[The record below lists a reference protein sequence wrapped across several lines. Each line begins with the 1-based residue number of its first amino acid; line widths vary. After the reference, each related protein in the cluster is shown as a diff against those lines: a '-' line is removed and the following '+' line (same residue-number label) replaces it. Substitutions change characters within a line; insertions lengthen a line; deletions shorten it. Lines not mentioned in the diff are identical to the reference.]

1 MHCPER
7 DGEEI
12 GQSTNTPKYL
22 TLYEVI
28 KKKIDDQEWMD
39 NQEIPTERELAE
51 LYQSSRTTVR
61 KAIGYLRQKGYVHS
75 EHGRGTF
82 VLPERSRR
90 AQHSLHSFTDDI
102 RSRGGKAGQE
112 ILEMGFIKLNEMIRN
127 SLELPINQKKIFRI
141 KRLRFSDTTPMG
153 IQTAYLPLKEVQA
166 FSEEELIK
174 YGSLYTL
181 LSQKINIVPLEA
193 YESISARL
201 PSPMESRLLELST
214 GDVVLSC
221 TRVTLSTERKPM
233 EYVEM
238 IYPANRYSYE
248 IKITKDS
255 FNHK

>member
-1 MHCPER
+1 MYSQEH
-7 DGEEI
+7 DGAEFEK
-12 GQSTNTPKYL
+12 NAKTPKYL
-22 TLYEVI
+22 ALYEAI
-28 KKKIDDQEWMD
+28 KKKIDVQEWAE

-61 KAIGYLRQKGYVHS
+61 KAIGFLRQKGYVHS

-90 AQHSLHSFTDDI
+90 AQRSLHSFTDDI

-112 ILEMGFIKLNEMIRN
+112 ILEMGFITLNEMIRN
-127 SLELPINQKKIFRI
+127 SLELPISQKKIFRV
-141 KRLRFSDTTPMG
+141 KRLRLSNTTPMG
-153 IQTAYLPLKEVQA
+153 IQTAYLPLKEEQA
-166 FSEEELIK
+166 FSEEELIE

-181 LSQKINIVPLEA
+181 LSQKINIIPLEA

-201 PSPMESRLLELST
+201 PSSTESRLLELST